1 VSTEQ
6 GRPLLV
12 DVTDLRRRPA
22 IRAPLV
28 VDVALAD
35 LTTSGA
41 SVPAGRRVHVE
52 IELESVPDGV
62 VATGTVSAPWTA
74 QCRRCLTAVAGDLAV
89 ALREVF
95 EDQPDEAAG
104 ILAIVDMHV
113 DLEPPV
119 RDAVL
124 LHLPLAPLCRDDCQ
138 GLCATCGAD
147 LNEGDCGCE
156 PEVGDPRWAAL
167 NELDFD
173 DESAGSD
180 GGEVGGEG

>member
-1 VSTEQ
+1 MTREPD
-6 GRPLLV
+6 RPLLV
-12 DVTDLRRRPA
+12 DVTELRRRPA
-22 IRAPLV
+22 TRAPLV
-28 VDVALAD
+28 AEVVLSD

-41 SVPAGRRVHVE
+41 SVPAGGRVHVGT
-52 IELESVPDGV
+52 ELESVPEGI

-74 QCRRCLTAVAGDLAV
+74 QCRRCLTGVAGDLAV
-89 ALREVF
+89 AVREVF

-104 ILAIVDMHV
+104 ILPIVDMHI

-167 NELDFD
+167 NELDFE
-173 DESAGSD
+173 DESGPSGSGD
-180 GGEVGGEG
+180 MGGEG